1 MRLLRLVALIAL
13 AATLAASGCGTSAP
27 AASRSAPGGVAASPV
42 GADPPPGSSAQAIVV
57 RVVDG
62 DTIRAKIG
70 RRVERVRFIGM
81 DTPEVVKPNTPVQC
95 FGREA
100 SALTKA
106 LLPEGSV
113 IHLVADVEARDRY
126 RRLLAYVYRDLDG
139 AFVNLLLVEE
149 GYAVPYTYPPNVA
162 HADDFVAAAGRARD
176 ERRGLWS
183 RCR

>member
-1 MRLLRLVALIAL
+1 
-13 AATLAASGCGTSAP
+13 
-27 AASRSAPGGVAASPV
+27 
-42 GADPPPGSSAQAIVV
+42 
-57 RVVDG
+57 
-62 DTIRAKIG
+62 
-70 RRVERVRFIGM
+70 M

-100 SALTKA
+100 SARTKA

-162 HADDFVAAAGRARD
+162 HADDFVAASGRARD

>member
-1 MRLLRLVALIAL
+1 MGELYRNVLNYRRLIAC
-13 AATLAASGCGTSAP
+13 A
-27 AASRSAPGGVAASPV
+27 
-42 GADPPPGSSAQAIVV
+42 
-57 RVVDG
+57 
-62 DTIRAKIG
+62 
-70 RRVERVRFIGM
+70 
-81 DTPEVVKPNTPVQC
+81 
-95 FGREA
+95 REIHCIN
-100 SALTKA
+100 S
-106 LLPEGSV
+106 SV